1 MNNIMT
7 HLVNPFFF
15 WLAWI
20 IIPLIV
26 EVIPS
31 IGSFFV
37 LLHHKH
43 KKEKME
49 RPAIWPDIVL
59 IIPVYNSENS
69 LEGCL
74 ESINQSDYPNDHI
87 EIYLV
92 NNMSQDKSF

>member
-7 HLVNPFFF
+7 QLLNPFFY

-37 LLHHKH
+37 LLHQKHKH
-43 KKEKME
+43 KKLTE
-49 RPAIWPDIVL
+49 PAIWPDIVL

-69 LEGCL
+69 LEACL
-74 ESINQSDYPNDHI
+74 ESVELGHEGLTELHHLIVALASDR
-87 EIYLV
+87 EI
-92 NNMSQDKSF
+92 